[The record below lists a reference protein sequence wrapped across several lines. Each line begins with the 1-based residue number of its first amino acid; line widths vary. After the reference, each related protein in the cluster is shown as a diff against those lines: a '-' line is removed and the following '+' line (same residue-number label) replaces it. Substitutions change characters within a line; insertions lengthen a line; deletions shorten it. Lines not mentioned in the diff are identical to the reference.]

1 MSASRV
7 QLFATS
13 WTVARQTPLSMG
25 FPRQEY
31 WSVLPF
37 PSPGDLSNPGLEP
50 WSPALQA
57 DFLPSEPPG
66 IGNPNQKVKNQPAVQ
81 ETRVRF
87 LGWKDPQEKEM
98 ATHSSILTWK
108 IPWVEESC
116 GLQSM
121 RLQRVR

>member
-1 MSASRV
+1 MQSKPSSVLNDACSHCC
-7 QLFATS
+7 LC
-13 WTVARQTPLSMG
+13 
-25 FPRQEY
+25 
-31 WSVLPF
+31 SVLPKLNV
-37 PSPGDLSNPGLEP
+37 SSSDWDSQSLV
-50 WSPALQA
+50 A
-57 DFLPSEPPG
+57 
-66 IGNPNQKVKNQPAVQ
+66 QKVKNQPAVQ

-121 RLQRVR
+121 GLQRVR